1 MKAAIE
7 ILGLPE
13 MPVENIS
20 FDSIT
25 ITAAKGILCSDAKMI
40 DFKDV
45 AVHPSSGPLLSVMDC
60 EGITADRMEVFEG
73 VSPLIYADGLNTKDI
88 LLTHTNTANSK
99 VPVLF
104 GAHISH
110 EAVILR

>member
-1 MKAAIE
+1 M
-7 ILGLPE
+7 
-13 MPVENIS
+13 ENVS

-25 ITAAKGILCSDAKMI
+25 ITAAKGISCSDATMI
-40 DFKDV
+40 EFKDV
-45 AVHPSSGPLLSVMDC
+45 AVHPSSGPLLSIMDC
-60 EGITADRMEVFEG
+60 DGITADRMEVFEG